1 MPASSGR
8 LTGRQAAF
16 ALLYLD
22 APTAKAAAIA
32 AGYSRDSAANQAWR
46 LLRRPEVCRR
56 VVELRDRRLW
66 ARRDASFAQLSGN
79 GTE

>member
-32 AGYSRDSAANQAWR
+32 AGYSRQSAANQAWR
-46 LLRRPEVCRR
+46 LLRRPLVCRR
-56 VVELRDRRLW
+56 IVELRDQRLW
-66 ARRDASFAQLSGN
+66 ARCDPSLARPSGN